1 MVDWTAIKTEY
12 VTEKTSYRELADKY
26 NVSFTEVSKRG
37 RDENWTNER
46 KKFLDKTY
54 SKTLDVLLKKQERR
68 IKRMQ
73 TVTDKILN
81 KIEESVDKMEE
92 PDYQAFR
99 HLTAALKDIKE
110 IQMLKSEMDL
120 REQEARINKLNR
132 DTKDNSD
139 DDGKEYGVV
148 LLPTIMPIQPPNDEE
163 R

>member
-1 MVDWTAIKTEY
+1 MVDWTTIKIEY

-37 RDENWTNER
+37 RAENWTNER
-46 KKFLDKTY
+46 KIFLDKTY
-54 SKTLDVLLKKQERR
+54 SKTLDALLKKQESR
-68 IKRMQ
+68 IKRIQ
-73 TVTDKILN
+73 TVTDEILN
-81 KIEESVDKMEE
+81 KIKESVDKMEE

-99 HLTAALKDIKE
+99 QLTAALKDIKE
-110 IQMLKSEMDL
+110 IQMLKSEMDW

-132 DTKDNSD
+132 DTKDNSA
-139 DDGKEYGVV
+139 DDGEKYGVV